1 MEKLTEQEIT
11 EQLKKIEGWR
21 YTNGSITKLFK
32 FKDFKEAFSVMTL
45 IAFECEAQNHHPD
58 WENVYN
64 SLTIKLNTH
73 DAGGVTNK
81 DFQLARAI
89 EGIIS
94 TN

>member
-1 MEKLTEQEIT
+1 MSKLSEQEI
-11 EQLKKIEGWR
+11 EKKLLHYPDWEYFDNAIHAEFEFE
-21 YTNGSITKLFK
+21 N
-32 FKDFKEAFSVMTL
+32 FKDCFSAMSR